1 MMKKKK
7 MTRSCEIARVL
18 SGFFAQSIAGVYDT
32 FRHMGVTRY
41 WRMSDL
47 QLVLKP
53 WPSVLAEFGG
63 SMYGDHVRFNPGH
76 PYNRASTDALTNSQ
90 KRLQS

>member
-1 MMKKKK
+1 
-7 MTRSCEIARVL
+7 MTRSREIARVL
-18 SGFFAQSIAGVYDT
+18 NGFFAQSIAGVYDT

-41 WRMSDL
+41 WPMSDL

-53 WPSVLAEFGG
+53 WPSVLAEFGD
-63 SMYGDHVRFNPGH
+63 MYGDHMRFDPGH
-76 PYNRASTDALTNSQ
+76 PYNRASTDPLTNRQ